1 MRRGWVAAAL
11 AAALALAGCGS
22 GGHVTQGNPD
32 FRDGAGAV
40 DTYAQIEFL
49 RALLISSSDAY
60 YAGGS
65 AEDAKAELQRARAA
79 YGALA
84 GRVAASDPVLAR
96 EVGARMAAVTSALH
110 NSAPPDHYRDL
121 TGPLSDQLM
130 DGVDQALVRPGARLD
145 PGLKAEALRRVVLRM
160 GATYD
165 ASATSQGDPDARLAF
180 EESWGLWRRAQA
192 LISALKPKLGPETG
206 RVYNTINNLRTSAF
220 KNGPLQLDQPPVAKV
235 DAAVMRVVDAL
246 DKRFG
251 LSD

>member
-1 MRRGWVAAAL
+1 M
-11 AAALALAGCGS
+11 
-22 GGHVTQGNPD
+22 
-32 FRDGAGAV
+32 
-40 DTYAQIEFL
+40 
-49 RALLISSSDAY
+49 
-60 YAGGS
+60 
-65 AEDAKAELQRARAA
+65 
-79 YGALA
+79 
-84 GRVAASDPVLAR
+84 
-96 EVGARMAAVTSALH
+96 
-110 NSAPPDHYRDL
+110 
-121 TGPLSDQLM
+121 
-130 DGVDQALVRPGARLD
+130 RPGARLD